1 MSQRLSRKSKK
12 NQVEEIHVATGGLV
26 ARQDAHKRT
35 SPHAL
40 TPPHKTTGNIPV
52 EKVGGFAKASPAFK
66 EVPASDLKT
75 PEDQKKAL
83 AENVVDLK
91 KTEDKK

>member
-1 MSQRLSRKSKK
+1 
-12 NQVEEIHVATGGLV
+12 
-26 ARQDAHKRT
+26 
-35 SPHAL
+35 L
-40 TPPHKTTGNIPV
+40 TPHKATGNIPV

-66 EVPASDLKT
+66 EVAPSDLKN

-83 AENVVDLK
+83 AENVVPEK

>member
-40 TPPHKTTGNIPV
+40 TPAHKTTGNLPV
-52 EKVGGFAKASPAFK
+52 EKIGGVAKASPAFK
-66 EVPASDLKT
+66 EVPPSDLKN

-83 AENVVDLK
+83 AENTVETK
-91 KTEDKK
+91 KTEDKQ